1 MELGKAELH
10 LCCVRNMNLIRFFGF
25 VLVVALFSGIGAYA
39 ADTSMLR
46 PPKGERVALVEFA
59 DLQCPDCARAE
70 QVVEQAV
77 KTYKIPLVRY
87 DFPLPMHNWSF
98 DAHVMARWFDTKG
111 KGELFRK
118 YIYQN
123 QPQINPKN
131 LRGFAERFAEQ
142 NGLQLP
148 FVVDPQGELAAKVR
162 ADYQLGQRV
171 GIDHT
176 PTIYVV
182 SNTQRGTPFVEVVDR
197 TQLFSL
203 IDKMIA
209 ESQPVVAEKPAAKK
223 STAKPASKKKAAP
236 KKTTSE
242 ALQ

>member
-1 MELGKAELH
+1 MKLIYRNLFFVIVLG
-10 LCCVRNMNLIRFFGF
+10 LIAVSAF
-25 VLVVALFSGIGAYA
+25 A
-39 ADTSMLR
+39 ADTSLLR

-70 QVVEQAV
+70 QVIEQAV

-98 DAHVMARWFDTKG
+98 DAHVMARWFDTKD

-148 FVVDPQGELAAKVR
+148 FVVDPKGELAAKVR

-182 SNTQRGTPFVEVVDR
+182 SNSQRGTPFVEVVDR
-197 TQLFSL
+197 TQLFNL
-203 IDKMIA
+203 IDRMMA
-209 ESQPVVAEKPAAKK
+209 ESQPVVAEKAPAKK
-223 STAKPASKKKAAP
+223 STKPAAR
-236 KKTTSE
+236 KKTTTKKTT
-242 ALQ
+242 AATQP

>member
-1 MELGKAELH
+1 M
-10 LCCVRNMNLIRFFGF
+10 IRRYLTLTL
-25 VLVVALFSGIGAYA
+25 LVIATTA
-39 ADTSMLR
+39 AAFAGDTSMLR

-70 QVVEQAV
+70 EVVDQAIS
-77 KTYKIPLVRY
+77 TYKIPLVRY

-111 KGELFRK
+111 KGEEFRK
-118 YIYQN
+118 YIYKN

-131 LRGFAERFAEQ
+131 LRGFADRFAEQ
-142 NGLQLP
+142 NKLALP
-148 FVVDPQGELAAKVR
+148 FAVDPTGELAAKVR
-162 ADYQLGQRV
+162 ADYALGQRV

-197 TQLFSL
+197 AQLFNL
-203 IDKMIA
+203 IDKMTA
-209 ESQPVVAEKPAAKK
+209 ESQPVVAEKAPAKKTTKPAAKK
-223 STAKPASKKKAAP
+223 SVNKKRVTEASK
-236 KKTTSE
+236 
-242 ALQ
+242 Q

>member
-1 MELGKAELH
+1 MTRSLFA
-10 LCCVRNMNLIRFFGF
+10 MFLILVFATASFG
-25 VLVVALFSGIGAYA
+25 

-46 PPKGERVALVEFA
+46 PPKGARVALVEFA

-70 QVVEQAV
+70 PVVEQAI

-111 KGELFRK
+111 KGEAFRS

-148 FVVDPQGELAAKVR
+148 FAVDPQGDLAAKVR
-162 ADYQLGQRV
+162 ADYALGQRV

-197 TQLFSL
+197 AQLFNL
-203 IDKMIA
+203 IDKMMA
-209 ESQPVVAEKPAAKK
+209 DSQPVEAEKAPAKKTTKPAAKK
-223 STAKPASKKKAAP
+223 TGTTK
-236 KKTTSE
+236 KKTTTASKT
-242 ALQ
+242 QQ

>member
-1 MELGKAELH
+1 MKLIYRNLFFVIVLG
-10 LCCVRNMNLIRFFGF
+10 LIAVSAF
-25 VLVVALFSGIGAYA
+25 A
-39 ADTSMLR
+39 ADTSLLR

-70 QVVEQAV
+70 QVIEQAV
-77 KTYKIPLVRY
+77 KTYKIPVVRY

-98 DAHVMARWFDTKG
+98 DAHVMGRWFDTKG
-111 KGELFRK
+111 KGEEFRK

-131 LRGFAERFAEQ
+131 LRGFAERFAAQ

-148 FVVDPQGELAAKVR
+148 FVVDPKGELAAKVR

-197 TQLFSL
+197 SQLFNL
-203 IDKMIA
+203 IDRMMA
-209 ESQPVVAEKPAAKK
+209 ESQPVLAEKSPAKKSAKPAAKK
-223 STAKPASKKKAAP
+223 RITT
-236 KKTTSE
+236 KKTT
-242 ALQ
+242 AATQP

>member
-1 MELGKAELH
+1 
-10 LCCVRNMNLIRFFGF
+10 
-25 VLVVALFSGIGAYA
+25 
-39 ADTSMLR
+39 
-46 PPKGERVALVEFA
+46 
-59 DLQCPDCARAE
+59 
-70 QVVEQAV
+70 
-77 KTYKIPLVRY
+77 
-87 DFPLPMHNWSF
+87 MHNWSF

-111 KGELFRK
+111 KGEEFRK

-148 FVVDPQGELAAKVR
+148 FVVDPKGELAAKVR

-197 TQLFSL
+197 SQLFNL
-203 IDKMIA
+203 IDRMMA
-209 ESQPVVAEKPAAKK
+209 ESQPVVAEKSPAKK
-223 STAKPASKKKAAP
+223 STKPGAK
-236 KKTTSE
+236 KKTTTKKTT
-242 ALQ
+242 AATQP